1 MEDDFLVLNIR
12 EYIKMG
18 KAGEDML
25 RQVFSSFKCEKNLDV
40 ESFLTEQSIDFTKK
54 NQSVTYIVISPDKN
68 NIVGYFTITIKPITV
83 NTDEFSNTVRR
94 KIARVSEQNSDNG
107 KYSLSAYLIAQ
118 LGKNYD
124 DSIGN
129 TISGDNLLSIAL
141 GKVKELQY
149 MAGGMVVFLESEN
162 KDRLLDFYEKQN
174 GFKRFDTKF
183 TKKYKENSHTLVQLL
198 KVI

>member
-1 MEDDFLVLNIR
+1 M
-12 EYIKMG
+12 
-18 KAGEDML
+18 
-25 RQVFSSFKCEKNLDV
+25 
-40 ESFLTEQSIDFTKK
+40 
-54 NQSVTYIVISPDKN
+54 ISPDKN

-174 GFKRFDTKF
+174 GFKRFDTKV
-183 TKKYKENSHTLVQLL
+183 TKKYKENSHTLVRYGMERRATAYPKTFRNISGCGISLRLCRRRLRFQYGKRNSPQWRNRHDDTRRWKQRSL
-198 KVI
+198 

>member
-1 MEDDFLVLNIR
+1 MERIIWRMIFSIKYQR
-12 EYIKMG
+12 IYKMG

-118 LGKNYD
+118 LGK
-124 DSIGN
+124 IMMIVLEIQFRE
-129 TISGDNLLSIAL
+129 TICFQLR
-141 GKVKELQY
+141 
-149 MAGGMVVFLESEN
+149 LE
-162 KDRLLDFYEKQN
+162 K
-174 GFKRFDTKF
+174 
-183 TKKYKENSHTLVQLL
+183 
-198 KVI
+198 

>member
-40 ESFLTEQSIDFTKK
+40 ESFLTEQSIDFT
-54 NQSVTYIVISPDKN
+54 
-68 NIVGYFTITIKPITV
+68 ITIKPITV

-94 KIARVSEQNSDNG
+94 KIAMVSEQNSDNG

-149 MAGGMVVFLESEN
+149 MASGMVVFLESEN

-174 GFKRFDTKF
+174 GFKRFDTKV
-183 TKKYKENSHTLVQLL
+183 TKNIKKTHILWFSY
-198 KVI
+198 

>member
-54 NQSVTYIVISPDKN
+54 NQSVTYIVISPD
-68 NIVGYFTITIKPITV
+68 
-83 NTDEFSNTVRR
+83 
-94 KIARVSEQNSDNG
+94 
-107 KYSLSAYLIAQ
+107 
-118 LGKNYD
+118 
-124 DSIGN
+124 
-129 TISGDNLLSIAL
+129 NLLSIAL

-149 MAGGMVVFLESEN
+149 MAAGMVVFLESEN

-174 GFKRFDTKF
+174 GFKRFDTKV

>member
-68 NIVGYFTITIKPITV
+68 NIVGYF

-149 MAGGMVVFLESEN
+149 MASGMVVFLESEN

-174 GFKRFDTKF
+174 GFKRFDTKV

>member
-54 NQSVTYIVISPDKN
+54 NQSVTYIVISPD
-68 NIVGYFTITIKPITV
+68 
-83 NTDEFSNTVRR
+83 
-94 KIARVSEQNSDNG
+94 
-107 KYSLSAYLIAQ
+107 
-118 LGKNYD
+118 
-124 DSIGN
+124 
-129 TISGDNLLSIAL
+129 NLLSIAI

-174 GFKRFDTKF
+174 GFKRFDTKV

>member
-12 EYIKMG
+12 EYIKME

-54 NQSVTYIVISPDKN
+54 NQSVTYIVISP
-68 NIVGYFTITIKPITV
+68 
-83 NTDEFSNTVRR
+83 
-94 KIARVSEQNSDNG
+94 
-107 KYSLSAYLIAQ
+107 
-118 LGKNYD
+118 
-124 DSIGN
+124 
-129 TISGDNLLSIAL
+129 DNLLSIAL

-174 GFKRFDTKF
+174 GFKRFDTKV

>member
-1 MEDDFLVLNIR
+1 M
-12 EYIKMG
+12 
-18 KAGEDML
+18 
-25 RQVFSSFKCEKNLDV
+25 
-40 ESFLTEQSIDFTKK
+40 
-54 NQSVTYIVISPDKN
+54 
-68 NIVGYFTITIKPITV
+68 
-83 NTDEFSNTVRR
+83 
-94 KIARVSEQNSDNG
+94 
-107 KYSLSAYLIAQ
+107 SAYFIAQ

-174 GFKRFDTKF
+174 GFKRFDTKV
-183 TKKYKENSHTLVQLL
+183 TKKYKENSHTLFKLL
-198 KVI
+198 NVI

>member
-83 NTDEFSNTVRR
+83 NTVRR

-149 MAGGMVVFLESEN
+149 MAGGMVAFLESEN

-183 TKKYKENSHTLVQLL
+183 TKNIKKTHILWFSY
-198 KVI
+198 

>member
-54 NQSVTYIVISPDKN
+54 NQSVTYIVISPD
-68 NIVGYFTITIKPITV
+68 
-83 NTDEFSNTVRR
+83 
-94 KIARVSEQNSDNG
+94 
-107 KYSLSAYLIAQ
+107 
-118 LGKNYD
+118 
-124 DSIGN
+124 
-129 TISGDNLLSIAL
+129 NLLSIAL

-174 GFKRFDTKF
+174 GFKRFDTKV

>member
-25 RQVFSSFKCEKNLDV
+25 RQVFSSFRCEKNLDV

-68 NIVGYFTITIKPITV
+68 NIIGYFTITIKPITV

-124 DSIGN
+124 DR
-129 TISGDNLLSIAL
+129 
-141 GKVKELQY
+141 V
-149 MAGGMVVFLESEN
+149 EN
-162 KDRLLDFYEKQN
+162 RW
-174 GFKRFDTKF
+174 
-183 TKKYKENSHTLVQLL
+183 
-198 KVI
+198 I

>member
-54 NQSVTYIVISPDKN
+54 NQSVTYIVISPD
-68 NIVGYFTITIKPITV
+68 
-83 NTDEFSNTVRR
+83 
-94 KIARVSEQNSDNG
+94 
-107 KYSLSAYLIAQ
+107 
-118 LGKNYD
+118 
-124 DSIGN
+124 
-129 TISGDNLLSIAL
+129 NLLSIAL

-149 MAGGMVVFLESEN
+149 MAGGMVAFLESEN

-183 TKKYKENSHTLVQLL
+183 TKNIKKTHILWFSY
-198 KVI
+198 

>member
-40 ESFLTEQSIDFTKK
+40 ESFLTEQSID
-54 NQSVTYIVISPDKN
+54 
-68 NIVGYFTITIKPITV
+68 FTITIKPITV

-162 KDRLLDFYEKQN
+162 KDSCLLYTSDAADE
-174 GFKRFDTKF
+174 
-183 TKKYKENSHTLVQLL
+183 
-198 KVI
+198 

>member
-18 KAGEDML
+18 KPGEDML

-54 NQSVTYIVISPDKN
+54 NQSVTYIVISP
-68 NIVGYFTITIKPITV
+68 
-83 NTDEFSNTVRR
+83 
-94 KIARVSEQNSDNG
+94 
-107 KYSLSAYLIAQ
+107 
-118 LGKNYD
+118 
-124 DSIGN
+124 
-129 TISGDNLLSIAL
+129 DNLLSIAL

-174 GFKRFDTKF
+174 GFKRFDTKV

>member
-54 NQSVTYIVISPDKN
+54 NQSVTYIVISPD
-68 NIVGYFTITIKPITV
+68 
-83 NTDEFSNTVRR
+83 
-94 KIARVSEQNSDNG
+94 
-107 KYSLSAYLIAQ
+107 
-118 LGKNYD
+118 
-124 DSIGN
+124 
-129 TISGDNLLSIAL
+129 NLLSIAL

-149 MAGGMVVFLESEN
+149 MAGGMVVFLAVSYTHLRAHET
-162 KDRLLDFYEKQN
+162 D
-174 GFKRFDTKF
+174 
-183 TKKYKENSHTLVQLL
+183 
-198 KVI
+198 

>member
-25 RQVFSSFKCEKNLDV
+25 RRVFSSFKCEKNLDV

-54 NQSVTYIVISPDKN
+54 NQSVTYIVISP
-68 NIVGYFTITIKPITV
+68 
-83 NTDEFSNTVRR
+83 
-94 KIARVSEQNSDNG
+94 
-107 KYSLSAYLIAQ
+107 
-118 LGKNYD
+118 
-124 DSIGN
+124 
-129 TISGDNLLSIAL
+129 DNLLSIAL

-174 GFKRFDTKF
+174 GFKRFDTKV

>member
-1 MEDDFLVLNIR
+1 M
-12 EYIKMG
+12 
-18 KAGEDML
+18 
-25 RQVFSSFKCEKNLDV
+25 
-40 ESFLTEQSIDFTKK
+40 
-54 NQSVTYIVISPDKN
+54 ISPDKN

-129 TISGDNLLSIAL
+129 TISETICFQLR
-141 GKVKELQY
+141 
-149 MAGGMVVFLESEN
+149 LE
-162 KDRLLDFYEKQN
+162 K
-174 GFKRFDTKF
+174 
-183 TKKYKENSHTLVQLL
+183 
-198 KVI
+198 

>member
-18 KAGEDML
+18 KTGEDML

-54 NQSVTYIVISPDKN
+54 NQSVTYIVISP
-68 NIVGYFTITIKPITV
+68 
-83 NTDEFSNTVRR
+83 
-94 KIARVSEQNSDNG
+94 
-107 KYSLSAYLIAQ
+107 
-118 LGKNYD
+118 
-124 DSIGN
+124 
-129 TISGDNLLSIAL
+129 DNLLSIAL

-174 GFKRFDTKF
+174 GFKRFDTKV

>member
-68 NIVGYFTITIKPITV
+68 NIVGYFTITIKTFNV
-83 NTDEFSNTVRR
+83 NSVVFCNTVSR
-94 KIARVSEQNSDNG
+94 IIVRVSEENSDN
-107 KYSLSAYLIAQ
+107 
-118 LGKNYD
+118 
-124 DSIGN
+124 
-129 TISGDNLLSIAL
+129 
-141 GKVKELQY
+141 V
-149 MAGGMVVFLESEN
+149 
-162 KDRLLDFYEKQN
+162 
-174 GFKRFDTKF
+174 
-183 TKKYKENSHTLVQLL
+183 
-198 KVI
+198 

>member
-54 NQSVTYIVISPDKN
+54 NQSVTYIVISPD
-68 NIVGYFTITIKPITV
+68 
-83 NTDEFSNTVRR
+83 
-94 KIARVSEQNSDNG
+94 
-107 KYSLSAYLIAQ
+107 
-118 LGKNYD
+118 
-124 DSIGN
+124 
-129 TISGDNLLSIAL
+129 NLLSIAL

-149 MAGGMVVFLESEN
+149 MVGGMVVFLESEN

-174 GFKRFDTKF
+174 GFKRFDTKV

>member
-54 NQSVTYIVISPDKN
+54 NQSVTYIVISPD
-68 NIVGYFTITIKPITV
+68 
-83 NTDEFSNTVRR
+83 
-94 KIARVSEQNSDNG
+94 
-107 KYSLSAYLIAQ
+107 
-118 LGKNYD
+118 
-124 DSIGN
+124 
-129 TISGDNLLSIAL
+129 NLLSIAL

-174 GFKRFDTKF
+174 GFKRFDTKV
-183 TKKYKENSHTLVQLL
+183 TKKYKENSQTLVQLL

>member
-1 MEDDFLVLNIR
+1 
-12 EYIKMG
+12 
-18 KAGEDML
+18 ML

-54 NQSVTYIVISPDKN
+54 NQSVTYIVISPD
-68 NIVGYFTITIKPITV
+68 
-83 NTDEFSNTVRR
+83 
-94 KIARVSEQNSDNG
+94 
-107 KYSLSAYLIAQ
+107 
-118 LGKNYD
+118 
-124 DSIGN
+124 
-129 TISGDNLLSIAL
+129 NLLSIAL

-149 MAGGMVVFLESEN
+149 MVGGMVVFLESEN

-174 GFKRFDTKF
+174 GFKRFDTKV

>member
-1 MEDDFLVLNIR
+1 MKQMEDDFLVLNIR

-54 NQSVTYIVISPDKN
+54 NQSVTYIVISPD
-68 NIVGYFTITIKPITV
+68 
-83 NTDEFSNTVRR
+83 
-94 KIARVSEQNSDNG
+94 
-107 KYSLSAYLIAQ
+107 
-118 LGKNYD
+118 
-124 DSIGN
+124 
-129 TISGDNLLSIAL
+129 NLLSIAL

-174 GFKRFDTKF
+174 GFKRFDTKV

>member
-40 ESFLTEQSIDFTKK
+40 GSFLTEQSIDFTKK
-54 NQSVTYIVISPDKN
+54 NQSVTYIVISP
-68 NIVGYFTITIKPITV
+68 
-83 NTDEFSNTVRR
+83 
-94 KIARVSEQNSDNG
+94 
-107 KYSLSAYLIAQ
+107 
-118 LGKNYD
+118 
-124 DSIGN
+124 
-129 TISGDNLLSIAL
+129 DNLLSIAL

-174 GFKRFDTKF
+174 GFKRFDTKV

>member
-54 NQSVTYIVISPDKN
+54 NQSVTYIVISPD
-68 NIVGYFTITIKPITV
+68 
-83 NTDEFSNTVRR
+83 
-94 KIARVSEQNSDNG
+94 
-107 KYSLSAYLIAQ
+107 
-118 LGKNYD
+118 
-124 DSIGN
+124 
-129 TISGDNLLSIAL
+129 NLLSIAL

-183 TKKYKENSHTLVQLL
+183 TKNIKKTHILWFSY
-198 KVI
+198 

>member
-1 MEDDFLVLNIR
+1 M
-12 EYIKMG
+12 
-18 KAGEDML
+18 
-25 RQVFSSFKCEKNLDV
+25 
-40 ESFLTEQSIDFTKK
+40 
-54 NQSVTYIVISPDKN
+54 
-68 NIVGYFTITIKPITV
+68 
-83 NTDEFSNTVRR
+83 
-94 KIARVSEQNSDNG
+94 
-107 KYSLSAYLIAQ
+107 SAYLIAQ

-149 MAGGMVVFLESEN
+149 MAGGMVAFLESEN

>member
-54 NQSVTYIVISPDKN
+54 KQSVTYIVISP
-68 NIVGYFTITIKPITV
+68 
-83 NTDEFSNTVRR
+83 
-94 KIARVSEQNSDNG
+94 
-107 KYSLSAYLIAQ
+107 
-118 LGKNYD
+118 
-124 DSIGN
+124 
-129 TISGDNLLSIAL
+129 DNLLSIAL

-174 GFKRFDTKF
+174 GFKRFDTKV